1 MRIIEGTVDEVVEY
15 QRRMGKGADSVADND
30 VPEDVGARPG
40 ESVADPEDEEGWFSV
55 QQFIYSR
62 ARDARTTRRVL
73 DYLNRAWDLDVVI
86 EVGESERSKDGATD
100 YLMVRD
106 SGPRRF
112 GAVAYVHPAS
122 GRMTLRLQPQD
133 VSDLESPHIK
143 ARNVR
148 PGHQYVILCP
158 LVDDEA
164 VPVAIELTKRALDK
178 VRK

>member
-1 MRIIEGTVDEVVEY
+1 VTD
-15 QRRMGKGADSVADND
+15 A
-30 VPEDVGARPG
+30 
-40 ESVADPEDEEGWFSV
+40 EDEEGWFSI
-55 QQFIYSR
+55 QQFIDAR
-62 ARDARTTRRVL
+62 ARDAQTTRRVL
-73 DYLNRAWDLDVVI
+73 EYLNRAWDLGVTI
-86 EVGESERSKDGATD
+86 EVGMSERTKDGATD

-122 GRMTLRLQPQD
+122 GRLTLRLQPQD
-133 VSDLESPHIK
+133 VSDLEDSHIK

-148 PGHQYVILCP
+148 AGHQYVILCP

-164 VPVAIELTKRALDK
+164 VQVAIELTRRALDK